1 MTASNG
7 SIGIRVQVPV
17 LGVVSGVRTLTD
29 IVANKPIELPT
40 DEPAVVTRD
49 ISGAAPVSAA
59 PVVAAAPQAKPVTG
73 GLKEPA
79 VTPKPPEAPAS
90 PDDQE
95 AKAKRLMQLA
105 DNYVNAGLKST
116 AISKLKEI
124 IKQYPDTKVAETAE
138 EKLMKLER

>member
-1 MTASNG
+1 
-7 SIGIRVQVPV
+7 
-17 LGVVSGVRTLTD
+17 
-29 IVANKPIELPT
+29 
-40 DEPAVVTRD
+40 
-49 ISGAAPVSAA
+49 
-59 PVVAAAPQAKPVTG
+59 AKPVAG
-73 GLKEPA
+73 GLTEPA